1 MGLLKVGDKMYAV
14 DYIHQVH
21 PHTHVEFF
29 DKSDA
34 LQFHEH
40 ILEDP
45 LCFGSTVTETTVIG
59 RHMKKTYET
68 MAEHLD

>member
-1 MGLLKVGDKMYAV
+1 MGLFKVGDKMYAV
-14 DYIHQVH
+14 DYIHQL
-21 PHTHVEFF
+21 PMDTHVEFF

-34 LQFHEH
+34 LHFHDH

-59 RHMKKTYET
+59 RRMKRVV
-68 MAEHLD
+68 